1 MLDHGICSCKSAG
14 WLQSKG
20 IQSQNKELQHEPP
33 DSHAAL
39 LKCLQPPVKQP
50 FQGHKF
56 IFHLTFCSVLG
67 RLESWVN
74 IYTKSRGERGGA
86 FGNNCMTLQK
96 GKSSCLEL
104 EMCWPPLHY
113 QVPHSHL
120 YPVVEHCQQNSQKN
134 LSGLRVQTNTR
145 QSVWGTESHQLSG
158 GINSSAELEKN

>member
-1 MLDHGICSCKSAG
+1 MGFARVRVLGDCNQKESSLRTKSY
-14 WLQSKG
+14 SM
-20 IQSQNKELQHEPP
+20 NHPTP
-33 DSHAAL
+33 HAAL

-74 IYTKSRGERGGA
+74 IYTKSRGERGGG

-134 LSGLRVQTNTR
+134 LNGLRVQTNTR